1 MKASE
6 IFHKTAKGQ
15 AEVENRSNALSVKQR
30 RVLILVNGENDA
42 AKLKELSLCENIVEI
57 LQTLIDGNFIQHE
70 DMTNSST
77 YDRTQPRGLGL

>member
-6 IFHKTAKGQ
+6 IFQKTAKGQ
-15 AEVENRSNALSVKQR
+15 AEVENRSKALSVKQR